1 MNCMAKPGEKA
12 VVSSKLYHEIKSLR
26 TRKYSHIR
34 HTELSIASNRSL
46 RVQHLSYSI
55 FASILS
61 TNRVIE
67 ALKMNT
73 LVWQLRQGLA
83 NLARTCVDL
92 RPHAVI
98 LLTRQLIIIR
108 FQLHTP
114 TFVLL
119 QERPAFAILQ
129 PPTTDSLE
137 ESQNS
142 TGSARSLQGSAPTQA
157 RSQPLQNNPLRS
169 LGDALREISQRM
181 DEILEGDRC
190 LCPEWE
196 VVQGGVE
203 AETGEW
209 EAQGG

>member
-1 MNCMAKPGEKA
+1 MNYLVKPGEKA
-12 VVSSKLYHEIKSLR
+12 VVSSKLYHEIESLR

-67 ALKMNT
+67 ALKMKI

-98 LLTRQLIIIR
+98 VLTRQLIIIR
-108 FQLHTP
+108 VQLHTP
-114 TFVLL
+114 TLILL
-119 QERPAFAILQ
+119 LERPVFATSQ
-129 PPTTDSLE
+129 PP
-137 ESQNS
+137 S
-142 TGSARSLQGSAPTQA
+142 TVSRAKVRHGSS
-157 RSQPLQNNPLRS
+157 
-169 LGDALREISQRM
+169 
-181 DEILEGDRC
+181 
-190 LCPEWE
+190 
-196 VVQGGVE
+196 
-203 AETGEW
+203 
-209 EAQGG
+209 